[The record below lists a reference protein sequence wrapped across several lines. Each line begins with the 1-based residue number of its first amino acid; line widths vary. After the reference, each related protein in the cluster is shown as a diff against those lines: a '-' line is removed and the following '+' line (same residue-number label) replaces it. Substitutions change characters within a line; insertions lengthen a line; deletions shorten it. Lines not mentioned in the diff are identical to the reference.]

1 MASSFCPGPR
11 SAGRRNAPYKRFRR
25 SENLGAGGIH
35 FRRASKNRGPR
46 RMEHPVGTKKKMRS
60 LGSVQIPTDTCP
72 QAGVSER
79 NRRKAAALGA
89 EMAFLAVLKL
99 DE

>member
-1 MASSFCPGPR
+1 
-11 SAGRRNAPYKRFRR
+11 
-25 SENLGAGGIH
+25 
-35 FRRASKNRGPR
+35 
-46 RMEHPVGTKKKMRS
+46 MRS

>member
-1 MASSFCPGPR
+1 MAKTLAQAEFISAAQVTKWGP
-11 SAGRRNAPYKRFRR
+11 
-25 SENLGAGGIH
+25 H
-35 FRRASKNRGPR
+35 
-46 RMEHPVGTKKKMRS
+46 RMIHPVGQKKKMRS

-72 QAGVSER
+72 QASVSER
-79 NRRKAAALGA
+79 NRREAAALGA

>member
-1 MASSFCPGPR
+1 MRRTSVFARVKTLAQAEFT
-11 SAGRRNAPYKRFRR
+11 SAAQVKIGVPAGWNIRWGR
-25 SENLGAGGIH
+25 
-35 FRRASKNRGPR
+35 
-46 RMEHPVGTKKKMRS
+46 KKKMRS